1 MATSD
6 IPIELRTASE
16 DDLKSMKLFS
26 ADAIKRIIKQQQDIE
41 RFDYDF
47 WPAYPVSLNK
57 KCRRGNGAVKRRTA
71 VSLTWRRRWS
81 QGTCLVSLT
90 HPPHHN
96 RLPLIQF

>member
-26 ADAIKRIIKQQQDIE
+26 AEAIKRIIKQQQDIE

-47 WPAYPVSLNK
+47 LAGLPSNPKQKMSADDWRMLK
-57 KCRRGNGAVKRRTA
+57 KA
-71 VSLTWRRRWS
+71 VSLT
-81 QGTCLVSLT
+81 
-90 HPPHHN
+90 
-96 RLPLIQF
+96 